1 MKFYFMAHKKSH
13 NHECRELPC
22 IQLPPIISHIT
33 LVHCK
38 NQEIDVDKFVLT
50 QLQTTFRF
58 HQLLHAVQKP
68 QFCNVG
74 PTLEGREKNETK
86 YAKLEPRT
94 AE

>member
-58 HQLLHAVQKP
+58 YQLLHAVQKP

-94 AE
+94 VE